1 MEEITELTRHPSLAR
16 AAAPE
21 GRLLIPL
28 QYVIGDHRFE
38 LFTTIATIDAPLD
51 VTVAEL
57 RIETFWPT
65 DAESDAAWR
74 TFISAP
80 S

>member
-1 MEEITELTRHPSLAR
+1 M
-16 AAAPE
+16 
-21 GRLLIPL
+21 PL

-38 LFTTIATIDAPLD
+38 LFTTIATIDASLD

-74 TFISAP
+74 KFISER